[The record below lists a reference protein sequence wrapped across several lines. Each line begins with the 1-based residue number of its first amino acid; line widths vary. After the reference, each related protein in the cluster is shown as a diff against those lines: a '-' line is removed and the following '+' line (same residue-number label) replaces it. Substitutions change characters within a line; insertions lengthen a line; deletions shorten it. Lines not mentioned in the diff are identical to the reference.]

1 VDAKEIRKKAQ
12 LQKAKQAQ
20 KIPPAY
26 QKPVPRLLFE
36 DETMRPQNIVPVK
49 LNRWIAFG
57 VFLVVLIVYMCTQ
70 ARTMSFWDSGEY
82 ATCISI
88 LGVPH
93 PPGNPFYILR

>member
-1 VDAKEIRKKAQ
+1 MDAKEIRKKAQ
-12 LQKAKQAQ
+12 LQKTREAHRTT
-20 KIPPAY
+20 PEY
-26 QKPVPRLLFE
+26 QKPVHHTIID
-36 DETMRPQNIVPVK
+36 DESLRPQRVVPVK

-57 VFLVVLIVYMCTQ
+57 VFLAVLVVYMLTQ

-93 PPGNPFYILR
+93 PP